1 MGLRAWTF
9 SFTRLSKHVCNTH
22 EEMFFLRAE
31 ILGMLAN
38 HLAKRKWGTSILH
51 NSPLHT
57 QLVYIIREMSPV
69 SRIIEWAHNSGQD
82 LAFDLLFW
90 SETLVL
96 YNLHAHPKY
105 SEIQTPFSSGP
116 FQVVIN
122 FMLRGIYLF
131 EKAMSTAEY
140 SSLKTSLKLLFSAFC
155 SVNSLLFFIFRN
167 IHY

>member
-1 MGLRAWTF
+1 MFA
-9 SFTRLSKHVCNTH
+9 TH
-22 EEMFFLRAE
+22 MRKCFFLRAE

-38 HLAKRKWGTSILH
+38 HLAKRKWGRKNQHFTQL
-51 NSPLHT
+51 SPLHT

-116 FQVVIN
+116 FQVVIK

-140 SSLKTSLKLLFSAFC
+140 SSLKQA
-155 SVNSLLFFIFRN
+155 
-167 IHY
+167 

>member
-1 MGLRAWTF
+1 MG
-9 SFTRLSKHVCNTH
+9 K
-22 EEMFFLRAE
+22 EEPAFYTTA
-31 ILGMLAN
+31 
-38 HLAKRKWGTSILH
+38 
-51 NSPLHT
+51 PHT

-105 SEIQTPFSSGP
+105 SEIQTPFSGP
-116 FQVVIN
+116 SQVVIY
-122 FMLRGIYLF
+122 FMLRGIYLL

-140 SSLKTSLKLLFSAFC
+140 SSLKQA
-155 SVNSLLFFIFRN
+155 
-167 IHY
+167 